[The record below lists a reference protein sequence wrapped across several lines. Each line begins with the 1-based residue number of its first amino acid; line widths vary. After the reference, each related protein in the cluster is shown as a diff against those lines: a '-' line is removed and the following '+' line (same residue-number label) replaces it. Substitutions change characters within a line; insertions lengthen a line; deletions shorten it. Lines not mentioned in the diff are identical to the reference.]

1 MGVGYEVIGEHN
13 HGDCRQLIR
22 DLEFIN
28 WRKEQARTTAWALRA
43 IYDDVE
49 DQEVVVE
56 ILTFL
61 ENCKSSLSSIYSQEH
76 DLTKSF
82 AKFGVS
88 MRQVLFQSSTS
99 WSGSLNKY

>member
-1 MGVGYEVIGEHN
+1 MEEQLVEIG
-13 HGDCRQLIR
+13 
-22 DLEFIN
+22 F
-28 WRKEQARTTAWALRA
+28 RKKLFKTITKNVFSHK
-43 IYDDVE
+43 DDVE

-76 DLTKSF
+76 DLTKLF
-82 AKFGVS
+82 ATFGVS